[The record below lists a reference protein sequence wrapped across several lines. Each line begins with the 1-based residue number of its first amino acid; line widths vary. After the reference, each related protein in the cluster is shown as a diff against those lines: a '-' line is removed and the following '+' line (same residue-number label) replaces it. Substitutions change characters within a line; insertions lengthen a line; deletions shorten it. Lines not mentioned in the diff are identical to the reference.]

1 MDATLSLAI
10 TLTNTKG
17 ATALLLGSGIS
28 SAAGIPTGW
37 GITLDLVQK
46 AAAVAGQSAG
56 PDPAAWYQANY
67 GEEPDYA
74 KLVERFAP
82 TPAERQRLLRSYFV
96 PTEEERELGLKV
108 PTKAHHAIAELV
120 AKGYIKVILTTN
132 FDSLLE
138 QALEA
143 QGVQPAVVSDA
154 SALAGMMP
162 LQHEQVTIIKLHGHY
177 LDTRLR
183 NTPHELATYE
193 PALNQLLDRVF
204 DEYGLLICGWSG
216 VWDTA
221 LREALLR
228 CPTRRFTTYWAVM
241 GGLAAPAQV
250 LAKQRA
256 AQLISIPTGA
266 DSFFQSLAE
275 KVAALEDLAQS
286 HPATTAVAVATLKRY
301 LLVDA
306 SRIRLHELVT
316 AEVEHVWE
324 QAGTLTPAASP
335 TLELI
340 AQTVRSLDKLCER
353 VIQLLV
359 TGSYW
364 AGTAHQTVWLQSVT
378 RLSKLKVENTG
389 SYGAWMNLRDYPLL
403 LAFYAVGLGA
413 TAANDDSLLLALLLD
428 VKLRKGAHHEIEK
441 PHSRLYEPI
450 EAHYLTG
457 LYEQEKPFLIH
468 YHLHQVLRPTFR
480 EILPDDFAYD
490 ELFDRFEYL
499 VSLAFYNEMIRAN
512 DSSAGDFRYGRF
524 MQRSRWNRP
533 NPAIEEIR
541 QEITA
546 AGTSWPMLQRGLFN
560 KSEVELGQV
569 VAKMDSIIK
578 EMRSFR

>member
-74 KLVERFAP
+74 KLVEQFAP
-82 TPAERQRLLRSYFV
+82 TPAERQRLLRGYFV
-96 PTEEERELGLKV
+96 PTNEERELGLKV

-120 AKGYIKVILTTN
+120 SKGYIRVILTTN

-143 QGVQPAVVSDA
+143 QGMQPAVVSDV

-177 LDTRLR
+177 LNTRLR
-183 NTPHELATYE
+183 NTPQELAAYE

-204 DEYGLLICGWSG
+204 DEHGLLICGWSG

-228 CPTRRFTTYWAVM
+228 CPTRRFTTYWAAM

-250 LAKQRA
+250 LAKHRA
-256 AQLISIPTGA
+256 AQLISIPKGA

-275 KVAALEDLAQS
+275 NVAALEDLSQP
-286 HPATTAVAVATLKRY
+286 HTVTTAVAVATLKRY

-316 AEVEHVWE
+316 TEVEQVWE
-324 QAGTLTPAASP
+324 QAGSLTPAATP
-335 TLELI
+335 TVELI
-340 AQTVRSLDKLCER
+340 AETVRNLDKLCER
-353 VIQLLV
+353 IIQLLI

-364 AGTAHQTVWLQSVT
+364 AGTAHQALWLQSVE
-378 RLSKLKVENTG
+378 RLSKLKVDASG
-389 SYGAWMNLRDYPLL
+389 SYGAWMSLRDYPLL
-403 LAFYAVGLGA
+403 LIFYAVGLGA
-413 TAANDDSLLLALLLD
+413 TAANNYSLLLDLLLN
-428 VKLRKGAHHEIEK
+428 VKLRTGTRYVIDK
-441 PHSRLYEPI
+441 PAGRLYPPV
-450 EAHYLTG
+450 EADYLTG
-457 LYEQEKPFLIH
+457 LYVQKQSFLLH
-468 YHLHQVLRPTFR
+468 YHLHQVLRPAFQ
-480 EILPDDFAYD
+480 EIMPDDLAYD

-499 VSLAFYNEMIRAN
+499 TSLTFYDEMIRAKH
-512 DSSAGDFRYGRF
+512 DYAGQFRYGLF
-524 MQRSRWNRP
+524 MRRSHWNRP

-541 QEITA
+541 QQIAA
-546 AGTSWPMLQRGLFN
+546 AGSAWPMLQRGLFN
-560 KSEVELGQV
+560 KSEAELGQV
-569 VAKMDSIIK
+569 VIKMDNIIK